1 MIQILAITFPIY
13 VALALGYLVVW
24 KGWFNAGDMRVLG
37 RYVLNIALPALI
49 FSAVAVRSPVQ
60 VFQPGYVL
68 VYALGGLAT
77 VALSYLLFTLRG
89 TDPRRRALGV
99 MGSTCPNNAFVGYP
113 IMLLAFPDQAGIVL
127 ALNLLVENLLLVP
140 VCLILVDLAGK
151 GVDQP
156 LLPRLGRILLDLA
169 KMPMLI
175 GLALGLV
182 VSIFSIPL
190 PGPLMRSIDMFA
202 VSAGAVA
209 LIVIGGSLV
218 GMPLHGN
225 RSLAAQ
231 ISVSKLMLHPAL
243 VALVAAILL
252 GLGLITLPPALHS
265 AVILSAAMPMFGIY
279 TVLAQ
284 RQGLEGAASL
294 AMLTGTSGGFV
305 TLTLLLWLL
314 T

>member
-1 MIQILAITFPIY
+1 MIDILAITFPIY
-13 VALALGYLVVW
+13 AALALGYLVVW
-24 KGWFNAGDMRVLG
+24 KGWFSPDDMRVLG

-49 FSAVAVRSPVQ
+49 FAAVAARSPVQ
-60 VFQPGYVL
+60 VFQPGYVV

-77 VALSYLLFTLRG
+77 VALSYLLFTLRR
-89 TDPRRRALGV
+89 TDPKRRALGV

-140 VCLILVDLAGK
+140 VCLILVELAGN

-156 LLPRLGRILLDLA
+156 LLPRLRRILLDLA

-175 GLALGLV
+175 GLALGMV
-182 VSIFSIPL
+182 VSLVGLPL
-190 PGPLMRSIDMFA
+190 PGPFMRFIDMLA
-202 VSAGAVA
+202 VSAGAVS
-209 LIVIGGSLV
+209 LLVIGGALV
-218 GMPLHGN
+218 GLPLHGN

-231 ISVSKLMLHPAL
+231 IAASKLLLHPAL
-243 VALVAAILL
+243 VALMAAALL
-252 GLGLITLPPALHS
+252 AMGLITLPPALHS

-294 AMLTGTSGGFV
+294 AMLAGTSCAFV
-305 TLTLLLWLL
+305 TLTVLLWVL

>member
-1 MIQILAITFPIY
+1 MIEILAITFPIY
-13 VALALGYLVVW
+13 AALVLGYLVVW
-24 KGWFNAGDMRVLG
+24 KGWFSAGDMRVLG

-49 FSAVAVRSPVQ
+49 FSAVAARSPVQ

-68 VYALGGLAT
+68 IYALGGLAT
-77 VALSYLLFTLRG
+77 VAVSYGLFSLRG
-89 TDPRRRALGV
+89 TDPKRRALGV

-113 IMLLAFPDQAGIVL
+113 IMLLAFPDQAGIIL

-140 VCLILVDLAGK
+140 VCLILVELAGNSS
-151 GVDQP
+151 DQP
-156 LLPRLGRILLDLA
+156 IWARLRRIMLDLA

-182 VSIFSIPL
+182 ASLIGLPL
-190 PGPLMRSIDMFA
+190 PGPFMRFVDMLA
-202 VSAGAVA
+202 LSAGAVS
-209 LIVIGGSLV
+209 LLVIGGSLV
-218 GMPLHGN
+218 GLPLHGN

-231 ISVSKLMLHPAL
+231 ISASKLLLHPAL
-243 VALVAAILL
+243 VALMAAILL
-252 GLGLITLPPALHS
+252 GLGLITLPSAMHS

-294 AMLTGTSGGFV
+294 AMLTGTSCAFV
-305 TLTLLLWLL
+305 TLTALLWLL